1 MLISDIN
8 ECKINNGGCQQIC
21 TNVFGSYLC
30 TCNNGYNLMIDGHS
44 CLGLKITYSL
54 KLSLYL

>member
-8 ECKINNGGCQQIC
+8 ECETNNGGCQQIC
-21 TNVFGSYLC
+21 TNVFGSYFC

-54 KLSLYL
+54 KL